1 MVQQVGKV
9 PRKRIFVCTFQWQ
22 LIPSSPPRLP
32 FHACLLTAG
41 LVTGGGG
48 GGWRIELERGL
59 MQHILTTNLAGM
71 RRGAKFLLPTLTDGQ
86 TENSIFSAYGE
97 THEKG
102 KFKKLLKPSSSEVRT
117 CIGFEKSL
125 ELLLLGT
132 TFF

>member
-1 MVQQVGKV
+1 MDGTTGWESAQKAHICVHVSV
-9 PRKRIFVCTFQWQ
+9 AANTF
-22 LIPSSPPRLP
+22 LSTTPPFP
-32 FHACLLTAG
+32 CLSTDGRASD
-41 LVTGGGG
+41 GGG